1 MYTRNIKTQPKVSAA
16 LFCDV
21 DGDGIVDAV
30 WIDEGGI
37 WCASPAYSTSVGVV
51 V

>member
-1 MYTRNIKTQPKVSAA
+1 MYTTNIKTQPKVSAA
-16 LFCDV
+16 LFCDL
-21 DGDGIVDAV
+21 DDDGIVDAV
-30 WIDEGGI
+30 WLDEGGI